1 MNDNI
6 MNSKMVKG
14 IIQPLPV
21 DGNFNPDNWHVISPK
36 EYLER
41 IRKDGIDN
49 IDNYIMINMGNE
61 TDEFKSEV
69 EILESEET
77 VDLLML
83 FEWVNDGF
91 EIIGQ
96 SIDGDYLAATNS
108 QVMIIP
114 EDMHRVDIEYY
125 DMDVPHFFFNFFTG
139 KIHSKI
145 FPPLNLLP
153 KK

>member
-1 MNDNI
+1 MNN
-6 MNSKMVKG
+6 NEVRE
-14 IIQPLPV
+14 IIQPLPL
-21 DGNFNPDNWHVISPK
+21 DDNFNPDNWHIISPK
-36 EYLER
+36 KYLER

-49 IDNYIMINMGNE
+49 VGNYIMINMGNE

-83 FEWVNDGF
+83 FKWMNDGF

-125 DMDVPHFFFNFFTG
+125 DMDVPHFFLNLFIG

-145 FPPLNLLP
+145 FPKLNFLQG
-153 KK
+153 K